1 MAFNLNDEAKLIF
14 SYLNSRYPNIKFTME
29 TKVKKVI
36 PSLDVLIDNCNNI
49 LNTTTY
55 HKSTCSGFL
64 LNFNSFTSRFY
75 KISIIK
81 CLTDYAYKIN
91 NTLASIYNDITKS
104 RNFKM

>member
-1 MAFNLNDEAKLIF
+1 MAFNSNDGAKLIF
-14 SYLNSRYPNIKFTME
+14 SYLNSRHPNIKFTME
-29 TKVKKVI
+29 TKVNKVV

-55 HKSTCSGFL
+55 HESTYSGFL